1 MNTYSNHFSPSI
13 HILFSTQSITTIT
26 IGINQRQLKSGK
38 GGCKSGKN
46 GSTCT
51 GTKQQEVFV
60 ECIAIADVCDNPE
73 TAGGKSGKSGPTS
86 PSEGKSGKSGPTSP
100 SEGKSGKSG
109 PTSPSE
115 GKSGKSGPTSP
126 SCGKS
131 GKSNGGSGKLPYS
144 VACRRSLFYCLYT
157 ILTTCILFFPI
168 ICLLTTR

>member
-26 IGINQRQLKSGK
+26 IGINQRALKSGK
-38 GGCKSGKN
+38 GGCKSSKN
-46 GSTCT
+46 GRTCGQVT
-51 GTKQQEVFV
+51 QQQAPEVFD
-60 ECIAIADVCDNPE
+60 CIAVLNVCDAE

-126 SCGKS
+126 SEGKS
-131 GKSNGGSGKLPYS
+131 GKSGPTSPSEGKSGKKSGKL
-144 VACRRSLFYCLYT
+144 LCLV
-157 ILTTCILFFPI
+157 LDFDVLVSG
-168 ICLLTTR
+168 LLSIF